1 MAMLKLNSKQLRAID
16 VDAVSSE
23 ARSVVRNPLVFI
35 LENIYDTYNI
45 GGIFR
50 LADGLGVSRIYL
62 CGETETPPNNRIHK
76 ASCGTYKVVPWEY
89 CASAQVAIAKF
100 KTNLDFIGG
109 DCVLERG
116 TGCLSERNFDKRKKS
131 RARTGQNISQ
141 DKASTVPSERIQS
154 PINNLQP
161 YQLTNLKPSIV
172 AVEQSPTSIPYT
184 SLQPS
189 FPLALVVG
197 NETKGVSPETL
208 ALCDKT
214 VEIPM
219 WGINKSLNVIVSA
232 AIVSYYV
239 VTRSVVSRPSSALSY
254 GRPRQSTEIL

>member
-1 MAMLKLNSKQLRAID
+1 MLKLNSKQLRA
-16 VDAVSSE
+16 VDPNTISIE
-23 ARSVVRNPLVFI
+23 ASSVVRNPLVFI

-50 LADGLGVSRIYL
+50 LADGLGVTKIYL
-62 CGETETPPNNRIHK
+62 CGDTETPPNNRIHK

-89 CASAQVAIAKF
+89 CASAQVAIEKF
-100 KTNLDFIGG
+100 KTNYDYAGG

-116 TGCLSERNFDKRKKS
+116 TGCLSETKLEKQDIS
-131 RARTGQNISQ
+131 RAKAGQNIVH
-141 DKASTVPSERIQS
+141 DRASSVPSERIQTL
-154 PINNLQP
+154 PHNLQP
-161 YQLTNLKPSIV
+161 YNLTNLKPCIV
-172 AVEQSPTSIPYT
+172 AIEQSPTSIPYT
-184 SLQPS
+184 SLTPT

-197 NETKGVSPETL
+197 NETTGVTPETL

-232 AIVSYYV
+232 AIVSYHLI
-239 VTRSVVSRPSSALSY
+239 S
-254 GRPRQSTEIL
+254 ECMK